1 MILKDVEN
9 KLNVRPE
16 TLERALNKALSVI
29 HTVGN
34 DVALESE
41 IKRLIRRYSSYNN
54 ISDELFDFLV
64 RQKNSVSD
72 YVSISDIQKEYC
84 FNKHFLSEFVSLKKF
99 KSKNGIVDY
108 LGSNVFLNS
117 NQKYVQ
123 KRKTKSFIRSFV
135 LWLLSNHSFVKANLE
150 DVEFGFKSEF
160 NTLEEVYFDNSKKGR
175 ILGFSKFDDGKI
187 KAIVA
192 LYSGE
197 FIFSHKL
204 KRTID
209 YVEFDDL
216 DDDDRPIVFNL
227 PIKVL
232 INRDYRQLFN
242 IMVIGLSNNGV
253 RFTWSGTRILLETN
267 LTVINLNCY
276 DEVGLSKAK
285 IKQLNNNFGK
295 VDEHKISEFFN
306 KYLLKSAYCYS
317 KQKRI
322 FFNSKLKKLNFW
334 VAPDIARKFE
344 KIGISANLSPSV
356 VFEQLISTYSLLNS
370 DDETEFLN
378 KLNEIYL
385 NWSNDINNAFIEW
398 QRVLNTNNTD
408 ETIDKI
414 SGILQGRIKWNN

>member
-322 FFNSKLKKLNFW
+322 FFNSKLKK
-334 VAPDIARKFE
+334 IKF
-344 KIGISANLSPSV
+344 L
-356 VFEQLISTYSLLNS
+356 
-370 DDETEFLN
+370 
-378 KLNEIYL
+378 
-385 NWSNDINNAFIEW
+385 
-398 QRVLNTNNTD
+398 
-408 ETIDKI
+408 
-414 SGILQGRIKWNN
+414 GRS

>member
-29 HTVGN
+29 HLVGN
-34 DVALESE
+34 DVGLEPE
-41 IKRLIRRYSSYNN
+41 IKRLIRRYSSYNK
-54 ISDELFDFLV
+54 ISDDLYKFLIK
-64 RQKNSVSD
+64 QKASV
-72 YVSISDIQKEYC
+72 
-84 FNKHFLSEFVSLKKF
+84 SEFVSIADIQKKYCFNRHFLNDFVSLNKF
-99 KSKNGIVDY
+99 KSKHGIVDY
-108 LGSNVFLNS
+108 LGFNIFLHSNK
-117 NQKYVQ
+117 KYIY
-123 KRKTKSFIRSFV
+123 KRKKKAFVKSFV
-135 LWLLSNHSFVKANLE
+135 LLLLSNHSLSKANLE
-150 DVEFGFKSEF
+150 NVEFGFKSEF

-204 KRTID
+204 KRSID
-209 YVEFDDL
+209 YVEFGDL

-227 PIKVL
+227 PLKAL
-232 INRDYRQLFN
+232 INRNYRQLFN
-242 IMVIGLSNNGV
+242 IMVIGLNNYGV

-334 VAPDIARKFE
+334 VASDIARKFE
-344 KIGISANLSPSV
+344 KVGISANLSPSV
-356 VFEQLISTYSLLNS
+356 VFEQLISTYSLFNS